1 MQPQG
6 AFFGPGQTSRRCTD
20 KTEGAQL
27 QLLVSGVLVI
37 RIGIMAP
44 SRAAM
49 SVWLTKVIRLAAQAR
64 HNERMAKAPDFKL
77 ALAHPI
83 KPKGGPGV
91 LLVTL
96 EDAVRFIG
104 LMKPWRQARPY
115 WDHCASGLL
124 KAAKTGKRADIVEAT
139 RCLEVALRR
148 DNWL

>member
-1 MQPQG
+1 M
-6 AFFGPGQTSRRCTD
+6 
-20 KTEGAQL
+20 
-27 QLLVSGVLVI
+27 
-37 RIGIMAP
+37 
-44 SRAAM
+44 
-49 SVWLTKVIRLAAQAR
+49 AAQTR
-64 HNERMAKAPDFKL
+64 RIAKAPDFKL

-124 KAAKTGKRADIVEAT
+124 KAPKTGKRADIVEAT

-148 DNWL
+148 DNWALTMPREGAIIFRDLVGKLGVASH